1 MARDGDGVSGGAVA
15 VSEFTRFE
23 HEGWERAAPAYER
36 GFLPL
41 TRQAIEPLLDAAAVR
56 AGTRLLDL
64 ACGPGELA
72 GAAAKRGARVTGCD
86 FSEAMLA
93 SASRRYPA
101 LRFERADA
109 QALPF
114 AEGSFDAV
122 TMAFLLGH
130 LAEPARALAEAHRV
144 LAPGGRLAIAWW
156 QGFEQAVPF
165 GIMMRALAAYGELD
179 VGLPPGPPFDD
190 FSEATHCAGAL
201 AAAGFA
207 GVEVIEA
214 SLAWSTRAEELWET
228 FMTGGVRTT
237 ALLRAQSP
245 DRLARVRQAV
255 FAALAS
261 RAGAGGR
268 LVLPAPAWIASGTR
282 T

>member
-1 MARDGDGVSGGAVA
+1 MARVGDGVSGEAVA

-23 HEGWERAAPAYER
+23 HEGWERAAAAYER

-41 TRQAIEPLLDAAAVR
+41 TRQAIPALLDAAAVR

-72 GAAAKRGARVTGCD
+72 DAAAQRGAQVTACN

-93 SASRRYPA
+93 LASRRHPA
-101 LRFERADA
+101 LRFQRADA

-114 AEGSFDAV
+114 ADGGFDAV

-144 LAPGGRLAIAWW
+144 LAPGGRLAFAWW
-156 QGFEQAVPF
+156 RDFERAVPF
-165 GIMMRALAAYGELD
+165 GTMMRALRSFGELE

-190 FSEATHCAGAL
+190 FSEASACATAL
-201 AAAGFA
+201 AAAGFS
-207 GVEVIEA
+207 GIEVIEA
-214 SLAWSTRAEELWET
+214 PLTWSTHAGELWET

-237 ALLRAQSP
+237 ALLRAQTP
-245 DRLARVRQAV
+245 ERLARVRQAV
-255 FAALAS
+255 FDALAP
-261 RAGAGGR
+261 RARAGGR
-268 LVLPAPAWIASGTR
+268 LLLPAPAWIASGAR
-282 T
+282 P